1 MAQAMGSPGY
11 PTDEKV
17 LRQRIAE
24 TLKNAPDPAR
34 AARQGAAAALGGDR
48 RPRLKT
54 IEAPT
59 VVLHG
64 ADDPMFPVAHGKDTA
79 ASIPGAELRVIPGL
93 GHDLPDAL
101 VPVFADAIAAAAKR
115 APKP

>member
-24 TLKNAPDPAR
+24 DLKNAPDP
-34 AARQGAAAALGGDR
+34 
-48 RPRLKT
+48 
-54 IEAPT
+54 
-59 VVLHG
+59 
-64 ADDPMFPVAHGKDTA
+64 A

-101 VPVFADAIAAAAKR
+101 VPVFAGAITAAAKR
-115 APKP
+115 SRTP